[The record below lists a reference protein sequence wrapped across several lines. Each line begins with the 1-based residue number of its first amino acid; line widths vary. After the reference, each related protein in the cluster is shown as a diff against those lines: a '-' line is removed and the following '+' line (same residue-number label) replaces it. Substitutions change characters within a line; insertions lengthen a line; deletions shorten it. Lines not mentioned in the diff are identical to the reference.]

1 MKLSTTLHLNYM
13 KGGPLENKAIST
25 FEQYFMPLAQFVLKR
40 IALPLKL
47 LSEADLTK
55 IVSQNSFAANGPV
68 VRAYYA
74 QN

>member
-13 KGGPLENKAIST
+13 KGGPLEDKAIST

-40 IALPLKL
+40 IGQPLKL
-47 LSEADLTK
+47 LSEQDLTK
-55 IVSQNSFAANGPV
+55 IVQQNAFSSKGPV
-68 VRAYYA
+68 IRAYYG